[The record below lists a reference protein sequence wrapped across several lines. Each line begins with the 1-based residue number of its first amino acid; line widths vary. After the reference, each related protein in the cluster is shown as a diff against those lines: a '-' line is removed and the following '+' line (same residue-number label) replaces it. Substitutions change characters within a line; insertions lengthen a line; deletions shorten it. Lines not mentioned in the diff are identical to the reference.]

1 MHYDNIGVIIYHITF
16 SLVPGAAFIGTLN
29 YKSYVRSDSSPTAV
43 IEKKIR
49 SIKKKKREFV
59 ELNK

>member
-29 YKSYVRSDSSPTAV
+29 YKSYVRGDSSPTAV

-49 SIKKKKREFV
+49 SIKKKKT
-59 ELNK
+59 